1 MNKKQIEKII
11 AGIAVAGS
19 IVGGTFMLSRDT
31 QEFEVKQ
38 MRTNLVDRSERKV
51 LTYDEY
57 LQLIEEY
64 NTEIK
69 EAKEKGEKFELKNIN
84 KDFTIVD
91 SLNAKILE

>member
-1 MNKKQIEKII
+1 MNKKNIEKII

-31 QEFEVKQ
+31 QDYEIKQ
-38 MRTNLVDRSERKV
+38 MRTNLVDRSERKI

-57 LQLIEEY
+57 LQIIEEY
-64 NTEIK
+64 NAEIK
-69 EAKEKGEKFELKNIN
+69 KAKEKGEKFELKNIN

-91 SLNAKILE
+91 RLNQRILK